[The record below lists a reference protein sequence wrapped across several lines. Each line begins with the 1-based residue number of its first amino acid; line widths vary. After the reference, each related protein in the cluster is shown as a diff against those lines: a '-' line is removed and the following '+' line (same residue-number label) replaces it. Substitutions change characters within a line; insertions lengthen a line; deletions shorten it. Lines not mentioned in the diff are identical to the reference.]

1 MALSD
6 RRRGRVADLPESLLN
21 GIYAR
26 LEQHTVGF
34 LRIEGHNSTFL
45 GSGVLVSVGDI
56 HAILTAHH
64 VIEHVEGPLKER
76 QLSLLFANRS
86 QHRVI
91 ELWETELLRI
101 ARGTQDSVGPD
112 LGAALLLRHS
122 FVGSINAYGKA
133 FHNLAK
139 RREQLRDKPLAMTAG
154 IWAAQGFVE
163 KGIETIADPN
173 ENLVEHVRF
182 PCATVWGAP
191 EDEEE
196 IDEFDYLDYRADP
209 SRLPIPTDSW
219 GGMSGGGLWRIPLNR
234 QLLGDKDE
242 WSFCPPLLSG
252 IMFYQRAEGGKIQWI
267 RCHGR
272 RSVYEH
278 AFKGIQKF

>member
-1 MALSD
+1 MAP
-6 RRRGRVADLPESLLN
+6 RVRHQGRVTDLPESLLN
-21 GIYAR
+21 GIYER

-34 LRIEGHNSTFL
+34 LRIEGQKSTFL

-64 VIEHVEGPLKER
+64 VLEHIEGPLKER
-76 QLSLLFANRS
+76 QLGLLFANKS

-91 ELWETELLRI
+91 EPWEIELLKI
-101 ARGTQDSVGPD
+101 ARGTQHSVGPD
-112 LGAALLLRHS
+112 LGATLLLNHS
-122 FVGSINAYGKA
+122 FVGSINANGKA
-133 FHNLAK
+133 FHNLDK
-139 RREQLRDKPLAMTAG
+139 RREKLRDKPLAMTAG
-154 IWAAQGFVE
+154 IWAVQGFVE

-182 PCATVWGAP
+182 PCATVWGEP
-191 EDEEE
+191 ENEEE
-196 IDEFDYLDYRADP
+196 IDEYDYLDYGADP
-209 SRLPIPTDSW
+209 SCLPIPTDSW

-234 QLLGDKDE
+234 QLLGDKDG

-252 IMFYQRAEGGKIQWI
+252 IMFYQRAEGGNIQWI

-272 RSVYEH
+272 RSVYDH
-278 AFKGIQKF
+278 AFKGIQEF